1 MSWLWFIVIGL
12 VAGLIARA
20 VVPGRQNM
28 GLLLTTLLGIVGSF
42 VGGMIGS
49 AFSRSRNFWDLQ
61 PSGLIL
67 SILGA
72 IAVLFLYGVVT
83 KKTGHG
89 GRRVTA

>member
-20 VVPGRQNM
+20 VIPGRQNM
-28 GLLLTTLLGIVGSF
+28 GLIATTLLGIVGSF
-42 VGGMIGS
+42 IGGMIGS
-49 AFSRSRNFWDLQ
+49 AFSRSRNFWDLE

-72 IAVLFLYGVVT
+72 IAVLLIYGAVT